1 MELLE
6 KSDGT
11 NDVKSGTEIK
21 IDYFTGTFEFRNYD
35 EEQELKDVED
45 TVNLVAKFL
54 NVPKEEIFEAEYRTY
69 TNHYR
74 YNHRR
79 F

>member
-11 NDVKSGTEIK
+11 NDIKSGTEIK
-21 IDYFTGTFEFRNYD
+21 IDYFTVTFEFRNYD

-45 TVNLVAKFL
+45 TVNLVAEFGKKNL
-54 NVPKEEIFEAEYRTY
+54 QMLI
-69 TNHYR
+69 
-74 YNHRR
+74 
-79 F
+79 

>member
-1 MELLE
+1 MKLLE

-45 TVNLVAKFL
+45 TVNLVAELL
-54 NVPKEEIFEAEYRTY
+54 NVPKEEIFEAEYGKG
-69 TNHYR
+69 N
-74 YNHRR
+74 
-79 F
+79 